1 MSALNR
7 NSLGGEIMNETIEKR
22 FVKGAYM
29 TGDAKAWS
37 EKAGIEAADSASA
50 TLRNNDETVK
60 SGFRTGAG
68 LVITVVF
75 VAALMAA
82 FFIAKPLI
90 SKSSEQFNSLM
101 GGYTELGMTMYD
113 GNVVSGSQVISM
125 IDEMSDNANVTVEV
139 QTKATARNASQTFT
153 SYVDKKYKEN
163 NPAVTRDSAEYINEN
178 GKFTCSVITNDNGM
192 VTKVVFIQQ

>member
-1 MSALNR
+1 M
-7 NSLGGEIMNETIEKR
+7 KR
-22 FVKGAYM
+22 AQILAVSEASM
-29 TGDAKAWS
+29 TV
-37 EKAGIEAADSASA
+37 
-50 TLRNNDETVK
+50 RNNDETVK

-139 QTKATARNASQTFT
+139 QTKATSHNVSQPFI
-153 SYVDKKYKEN
+153 SYVDKKYKES
-163 NPAVTRDSAEYINEN
+163 NPGITRDSAEYINEN